1 MTKGYT
7 TIPDW
12 MLSLD
17 LDVYETITLAVIYG
31 FSQDG
36 ESTFKGSQSYLAKK
50 AKCSKRK
57 IGSCLYNLVEKK
69 YITKIDVEYRGIKLC
84 EYKIS
89 EYCTMCKGIAPG
101 ARGDEQ
107 GATNNIEDN
116 IDIYNTLSIKKSRFV
131 KPSLDEIK
139 EYCRER
145 NNQVDPD
152 KFFNFYE
159 SKGWVVGKSPMK
171 SWKAAIHT
179 WEGREE
185 KRPTRVATRKE
196 SAFEHNLRV
205 ADELYGTNY
214 HDQVYGKGGD
224 R

>member
-36 ESTFKGSQSYLAKK
+36 ESTFNGSQSYLAKK
-50 AKCSKRK
+50 AKCSRAK
-57 IGSCLYNLVEKK
+57 IARVLPKLVEMHLVEK
-69 YITKIDVEYRGIKLC
+69 IDKNVSGVHLC
-84 EYKIS
+84 EYRVYPV
-89 EYCTMCKGIAPG
+89 EKGCVSQI
-101 ARGDEQ
+101 Q
-107 GATNNIEDN
+107 GCVSQIHNNIDKD

-145 NNQVDPD
+145 NNQVDPE

-159 SKGWVVGKSPMK
+159 AKGWVIGKSPMK

-214 HDQVYGKGGD
+214 HEKVYGKGGD